1 MVVTVADPAGFCF
14 GVRRAVETVERV
26 AREGGSVVTLGPIVH
41 NRHVVEHFQ
50 AMGVREIGDVAA
62 IPDGATV
69 IIRAHGVGRK
79 VYEALS
85 ARGLTV
91 VDATCPFVERIHKLV
106 RRAEAEGRRPV
117 IFGSRTHPEVIG
129 ISGWCSDPLVV
140 ERAEELEA
148 WLREEPSR
156 RDLPL
161 ALVAQTTSNQIQWKK
176 FGEITNFLCTNCK
189 IFDTICEATDNRQA
203 AAAHLAAES
212 DAMIVVGDKTSSN
225 TRQLA
230 AICGEHCA
238 RVYLVDNAAEL
249 ADCDF
254 SALHT
259 IGITAGASTPAWI
272 IKEVNQTM
280 DEIKTVDTA
289 ATEESFEALLDASI
303 KTLNTGDTVTGTV
316 VAIGTT
322 EVQVDL
328 GTKHA
333 GYIPCDEVSADP
345 NVKPEDVL
353 HVGDEIKVF
362 VVRVNDQEGTVQLS
376 RKKLDGMRVWD
387 ELQEAA
393 DNKTP
398 VEAKITEI
406 NKGGL
411 VANVKGVRV
420 FIPASASGVA
430 RGGNLEELKGQTV
443 RIRITEVNRERRGGR
458 VVGSI
463 RAVANEER
471 KAAQEKIWSEIEIGK
486 KYTGTVKSLTSY
498 GAFVDIGGV
507 DGMVHVSELSW
518 RRIKNPAEVVKVGDV
533 IDVFVIGL
541 DPEKRKISLGYK
553 TAEMNPWNQFTAK
566 FNVGDVATVKVVKMM
581 TFGAFAEIIP
591 GVDGLIHISQI
602 ADRRIGKPEDV
613 LTVGQEVEAKIID
626 IDAENKRI
634 SLSIRALLEPTV
646 EEQAQALAEESEAE

>member
-41 NRHVVEHFQ
+41 NRHVVERFQ

-62 IPDGATV
+62 IPDGTTV

-156 RDLPL
+156 RNLPL

-272 IKEVNQTM
+272 IKEVNQ
-280 DEIKTVDTA
+280 K
-289 ATEESFEALLDASI
+289 
-303 KTLNTGDTVTGTV
+303 
-316 VAIGTT
+316 
-322 EVQVDL
+322 
-328 GTKHA
+328 
-333 GYIPCDEVSADP
+333 
-345 NVKPEDVL
+345 
-353 HVGDEIKVF
+353 
-362 VVRVNDQEGTVQLS
+362 
-376 RKKLDGMRVWD
+376 
-387 ELQEAA
+387 
-393 DNKTP
+393 
-398 VEAKITEI
+398 
-406 NKGGL
+406 
-411 VANVKGVRV
+411 
-420 FIPASASGVA
+420 
-430 RGGNLEELKGQTV
+430 
-443 RIRITEVNRERRGGR
+443 
-458 VVGSI
+458 
-463 RAVANEER
+463 
-471 KAAQEKIWSEIEIGK
+471 
-486 KYTGTVKSLTSY
+486 
-498 GAFVDIGGV
+498 
-507 DGMVHVSELSW
+507 
-518 RRIKNPAEVVKVGDV
+518 
-533 IDVFVIGL
+533 
-541 DPEKRKISLGYK
+541 
-553 TAEMNPWNQFTAK
+553 
-566 FNVGDVATVKVVKMM
+566 
-581 TFGAFAEIIP
+581 
-591 GVDGLIHISQI
+591 
-602 ADRRIGKPEDV
+602 
-613 LTVGQEVEAKIID
+613 
-626 IDAENKRI
+626 
-634 SLSIRALLEPTV
+634 
-646 EEQAQALAEESEAE
+646 